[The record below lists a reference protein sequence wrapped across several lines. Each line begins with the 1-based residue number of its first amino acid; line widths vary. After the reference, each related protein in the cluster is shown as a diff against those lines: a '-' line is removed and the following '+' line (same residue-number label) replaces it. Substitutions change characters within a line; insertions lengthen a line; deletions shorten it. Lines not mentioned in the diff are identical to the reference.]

1 METEPPESQHMGGVW
16 ERQVRSVK
24 TILMSMLKGYVGRLN
39 DESLRTLLV
48 EVEAI
53 VNFRPLTAGNLNDE
67 SMEPL
72 TPNHLL
78 TMKSRVVLPPPGSFQ
93 EADVYCRKSWRTVQY
108 LSNVFWERWRKEYLL
123 SLQERQKWRET
134 RRNFQVGDVV
144 LLKDLDLTRNKWPM
158 ARVKEVFPSEDGL
171 VRKANVKV
179 AGSGTTL
186 LRPVTKLIL
195 LVKADV

>member
-53 VNFRPLTAGNLNDE
+53 VNSRLLTAGNLNDE

-93 EADVYCRKSWRTVQY
+93 EAEVYCRKS
-108 LSNVFWERWRKEYLL
+108 
-123 SLQERQKWRET
+123 
-134 RRNFQVGDVV
+134 
-144 LLKDLDLTRNKWPM
+144 
-158 ARVKEVFPSEDGL
+158 
-171 VRKANVKV
+171 
-179 AGSGTTL
+179 
-186 LRPVTKLIL
+186 
-195 LVKADV
+195 

>member
-1 METEPPESQHMGGVW
+1 METEHPESQHMGGVW

-39 DESLRTLLV
+39 DKSLRTSLV

-53 VNFRPLTAGNLNDE
+53 VNSRSLTTGNLNDE

-134 RRNFQVGDVV
+134 RRNF
-144 LLKDLDLTRNKWPM
+144 
-158 ARVKEVFPSEDGL
+158 
-171 VRKANVKV
+171 
-179 AGSGTTL
+179 
-186 LRPVTKLIL
+186 
-195 LVKADV
+195 